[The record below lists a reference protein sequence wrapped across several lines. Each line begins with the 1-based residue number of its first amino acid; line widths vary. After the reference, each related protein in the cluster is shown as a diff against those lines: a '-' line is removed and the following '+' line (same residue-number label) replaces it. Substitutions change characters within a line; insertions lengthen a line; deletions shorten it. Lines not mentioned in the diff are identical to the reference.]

1 MSRGLYALGFVVVA
15 LLVGLSSCVRIQV
28 HVNAPT
34 WLSGDSG
41 EAALAPA
48 TPAPP
53 VPSLPA
59 PTGIG
64 GDESAHRE
72 AAQRAQRQKQDNL
85 DALINGAVRVA
96 SDVQAWMLRPRAFG
110 GGDGAFTGVSL
121 EQLGYITERDGSYLT
136 LDGRYRLERVVDAS
150 LRVRGTN
157 ERFSNEV
164 VVHVTGARVS
174 DLRTE
179 IVSADGGNLTY
190 GTGSIAP

>member
-59 PTGIG
+59 PTDVGEN
-64 GDESAHRE
+64 ESVHRE